1 MFGAVPV
8 LVYDQFRAAND
19 ETNRLLVASIEAQGK
34 LIAEALRPGL
44 ETADGAAMTALAR
57 AVQRLGALGPEIKL
71 LFRPEAVAGSFFYV
85 ASSPTVSAQYLERER
100 QELVRLGVLDRLA
113 PSCEQAGTTGFRYTN
128 PDGAIELL
136 TSITVVRT
144 GVGCWVVITADRSP
158 EALGT
163 ALGQPYWKTA
173 AVGTAAAIYVAMA
186 LGVLALLVQ
195 LWLGLRRF
203 GRLARALRTGA
214 AERGSFMEL
223 NRIPELAGTAAE
235 FDHLVE
241 ALRASAEA
249 LRFTA
254 EETAHAF
261 KTPLGIITQ
270 SLEPLRRRGGGDP
283 RGVRSLELIDRALER
298 LDELV
303 SAARALDETL
313 ADTINPVRERVAL
326 SALVADIVAEYREA
340 HDPARLRFAIAIE
353 PDCIVTGAPAL
364 IETVLQ
370 NLIDNAVS
378 FSPVSGTIE
387 VALRRRSTVVELS
400 VADQGP
406 GVAPDALER
415 IFDRSV
421 SFRESQGAS
430 AEGGR
435 AGAVP
440 RGPANFGLGLWIV
453 HRNVEVMGGTVTA
466 ENRAAGGFRVVVA
479 LPPAA

>member
-34 LIAEALRPGL
+34 LIAEALRPEL

-57 AVQRLGALGPEIKL
+57 AVQRLGTLGPEIKL

-100 QELVRLGVLDRLA
+100 QELVRLGVLDRVP
-113 PSCEQAGTTGFRYTN
+113 PSCEQARTSGFRYTN
-128 PDGAIELL
+128 PGGAIELL
-136 TSITVVRT
+136 TSITLVRT

-163 ALGQPYWKTA
+163 ALGQPYWQTA

-195 LWLGLRRF
+195 LWLALRRF
-203 GRLARALRTGA
+203 GRLAWDLRTGGTGNASFA
-214 AERGSFMEL
+214 AA

-254 EETAHAF
+254 QETAHAF
-261 KTPLGIITQ
+261 KTPLGIISQ
-270 SLEPLRRRGGGDP
+270 SLEPLRRRVGDDP
-283 RGVRSLELIDRALER
+283 RGARSLELIDRALDR

-313 ADTINPVRERVAL
+313 ADTINPARERVVL

-340 HDPARLRFAIAIE
+340 HDPARLGFAVAIE
-353 PDCIVTGAPAL
+353 PDCAVTGSIAL

-370 NLIDNAVS
+370 NLLDNAVS
-378 FSPVSGTIE
+378 FSPVGSAIKVT
-387 VALRRRSTVVELS
+387 LRRRREVVELS

-415 IFDRSV
+415 IFDRFV
-421 SFRESQGAS
+421 SLRESQGTLAAS
-430 AEGGR
+430 GR
-435 AGAVP
+435 AGAVS

-453 HRNVEVMGGTVTA
+453 YRNVEVMGGVVTA
-466 ENRAAGGFRVVVA
+466 ENRTDGGFRVVVA
-479 LPPAA
+479 LPLAP

>member
-1 MFGAVPV
+1 LWRPISVKIVLVLAMFVAVPV

-163 ALGQPYWKTA
+163 ALGQLYWKTA

-203 GRLARALRTGA
+203 RRLARALRTGA
-214 AERGSFMEL
+214 AERGSFMAL
-223 NRIPELAGTAAE
+223 NRIPELAGTARPSGRGAAR
-235 FDHLVE
+235 VGRSP
-241 ALRASAEA
+241 AL
-249 LRFTA
+249 
-254 EETAHAF
+254 H
-261 KTPLGIITQ
+261 
-270 SLEPLRRRGGGDP
+270 RRG
-283 RGVRSLELIDRALER
+283 DRAR
-298 LDELV
+298 LQD
-303 SAARALDETL
+303 AARHHH
-313 ADTINPVRERVAL
+313 P
-326 SALVADIVAEYREA
+326 
-340 HDPARLRFAIAIE
+340 E
-353 PDCIVTGAPAL
+353 PGAPAP
-364 IETVLQ
+364 E
-370 NLIDNAVS
+370 
-378 FSPVSGTIE
+378 G
-387 VALRRRSTVVELS
+387 RRRSARSAFARTDRPCPRT
-400 VADQGP
+400 ARRTGIGGP
-406 GVAPDALER
+406 GARRDPGRYHQSGTRAG
-415 IFDRSV
+415 RSV
-421 SFRESQGAS
+421 GA
-430 AEGGR
+430 GR
-435 AGAVP
+435 RYRRRIP
-440 RGPANFGLGLWIV
+440 RGP
-453 HRNVEVMGGTVTA
+453 
-466 ENRAAGGFRVVVA
+466 
-479 LPPAA
+479 